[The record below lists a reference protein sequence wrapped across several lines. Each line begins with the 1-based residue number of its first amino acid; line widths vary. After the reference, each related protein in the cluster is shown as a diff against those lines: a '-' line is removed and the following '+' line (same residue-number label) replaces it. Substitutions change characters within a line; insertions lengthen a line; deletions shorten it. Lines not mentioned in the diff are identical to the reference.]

1 MSDFLKERV
10 NNTVKWVFVFFIFQF
25 NYEISLPPI
34 FNNRKAINHWP
45 PCFLKQKLKSNLCN

>member
-10 NNTVKWVFVFFIFQF
+10 NKTVKWGFFIFQF

-34 FNNRKAINHWP
+34 FSNRKAVNHWSP
-45 PCFLKQKLKSNLCN
+45 GFLKQKLKSNLCN

>member
-34 FNNRKAINHWP
+34 FNRKAINHWP